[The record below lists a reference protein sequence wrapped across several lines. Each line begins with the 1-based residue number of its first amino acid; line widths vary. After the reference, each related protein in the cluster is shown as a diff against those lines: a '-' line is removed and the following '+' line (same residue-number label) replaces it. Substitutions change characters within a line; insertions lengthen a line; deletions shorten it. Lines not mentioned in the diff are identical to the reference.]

1 MKSMTIDEID
11 DGCIPKDIGMNG
23 DGESGHE
30 INDYRYIN

>member
-1 MKSMTIDEID
+1 MTIDEID